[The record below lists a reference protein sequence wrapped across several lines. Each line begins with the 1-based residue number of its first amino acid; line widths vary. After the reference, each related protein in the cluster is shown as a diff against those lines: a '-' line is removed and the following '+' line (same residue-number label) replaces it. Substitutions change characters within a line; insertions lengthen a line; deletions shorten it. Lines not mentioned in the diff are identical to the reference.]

1 MGIRIKGLNTLQK
14 QLEKQINVFNSAF
27 KQKLGKM
34 ARDLIYKRVKS
45 GYGVD
50 ELNTRTA
57 SRQRLKPLSPSYIE
71 QRQGRAAYF
80 TKSGK
85 VVRVPASTSFKPRK
99 PKLGPF
105 GAPGRSNLTLS
116 GQMLEAI
123 RYESNARGIRVFIQ
137 NSARDDGYTNAEIAE
152 LVQDAR
158 PFFVLTQD
166 ELTVLVREI
175 ERELRKSTRRK

>member
-1 MGIRIKGLNTLQK
+1 MGIRIKGLDSVRRE
-14 QLEKQINVFNSAF
+14 LEKKINIFTVQFN
-27 KQKLGKM
+27 QKLGKM

-45 GYGVD
+45 GYGVTS
-50 ELNTRTA
+50 LNPDVAQQT
-57 SRQRLKPLSPSYIE
+57 RLKKLSPSYIE
-71 QRQGRAAYF
+71 QRQGKAAYF

-85 VVRVPASTSFKPRK
+85 VVRVPAGTNFKPKK
-99 PKLGPF
+99 PKLGAF

-123 RYESNARGIRVFIQ
+123 RYEANARGVKVFID

-152 LVQDAR
+152 FVQKAR
-158 PFFVLTQD
+158 PFFILTRD

-175 ERELRKSTRRK
+175 EREIKKVSRR